1 MTMKSIEKSLQ
12 KLIAKLYNVPLENP
26 LENVTINYAKIDA
39 SIKLPWEPDRI
50 QIDFVKEDKQISDSV
65 PRCIK

>member
-12 KLIAKLYNVPLENP
+12 KLIAKLYNVP